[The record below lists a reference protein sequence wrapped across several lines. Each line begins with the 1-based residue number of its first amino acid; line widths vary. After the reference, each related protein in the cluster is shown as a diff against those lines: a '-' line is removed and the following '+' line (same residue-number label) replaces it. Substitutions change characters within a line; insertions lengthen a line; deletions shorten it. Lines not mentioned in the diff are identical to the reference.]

1 MFKELRDYQ
10 TKNALECYDILKEK
24 NIVYIQHSVRTG
36 KTATAL
42 ETIRL
47 SNFKNVL
54 FLTKKK
60 AIQSIIEDYKD
71 FLFDSFFELTVINYE
86 SLHKIEGKF
95 DCLVLDENHVN
106 SAFPKPSKRTKDIKL
121 KYSYLPMIMLSGTPA
136 SESGSQWFHQF
147 WMSWYSPFKEYTNFY
162 KWANHFVSVEQKHL
176 GYGVIKDYT
185 KAKDELI
192 NEVIQHYIHKFTQAE
207 AGFES
212 KVNINILNCES
223 MNEHLIKRLKKDLVV
238 EGKDEVILAD
248 TGVKLMQ
255 KIHQLENGTI
265 KFESGNTKILDETKA
280 KYIKNHFKGKKIA
293 ILYYYIAE
301 LEMLKRVFDNHTTDL
316 NEFNN
321 SDKVYIGQQYSNAL
335 GVNLSKAEYLVFYNF
350 SFSGTNFVQSID
362 RLTTANRLKNDVYFV
377 FPKGSLTEKIFKV
390 VLQKKNFTEKMF
402 LKDCN

>member
-1 MFKELRDYQ
+1 MTKILRDYQ
-10 TKNALECYDILKEK
+10 VNNALECYDILKDK
-24 NIVYIQHSVRTG
+24 NIVYMIHQVRTG

-60 AIQSIIEDYKD
+60 AIQSIQEDYKD
-71 FLFDSFFELTVINYE
+71 FGFDEHFNLTVTNYE
-86 SLHKIEGKF
+86 SLHKIEGNF

-106 SAFPKPSKRTKDIKL
+106 SAFSKPSKRTKEIKL
-121 KYSYLPMIMLSGTPA
+121 RFSYLPMIMLSGTPA
-136 SESGSQWFHQF
+136 SESMSQWYHQF
-147 WMSWYSPFKEYTNFY
+147 WMSWYTPFKQYPNFY
-162 KWANHFVSVEQKHL
+162 KWANHFVNIELKNL
-176 GYGVIKDYT
+176 GYATVKDYS
-185 KAKDELI
+185 KGKEDLI
-192 NEVIQHYIHKFTQAE
+192 NEVIQPYIHKFTQE
-207 AGFES
+207 DAGFES
-212 KVNINILNCES
+212 KVNLNILNCES
-223 MNEHLIKRLKKDLVV
+223 MNEHLIKRLKADLVV

-265 KFESGNTKILDETKA
+265 KFESGNTKILDDTKA

-335 GVNLSKAEYLVFYNF
+335 GVNLSKADYLVFYNF

-377 FPKGSLTEKIFKV
+377 FPKGSLTENIFKV
-390 VLQKKNFTEKMF
+390 VSQKKNFTEKMF
-402 LKDCN
+402 LKC